1 MQVAEQSPMALLTDS
16 HRLYFPVAAER
27 ISAEEVRQELQR
39 IVQSRDFPSSDRNRR
54 FLINVV
60 EKWLHGRS
68 AEITAKSVAVEVFG
82 RSHLFVSSLDP
93 IVRIEAGKLRR
104 DLETYYLKSGR
115 RNPLRITIPRGGYI
129 PVVDVAPQDDVG
141 FNGRPAAPTDK
152 DPRAELQRILSS
164 RDFPASDRN
173 RRFLE
178 YIVECELDGRPDEI
192 NSTYIARRVFGRPK
206 SFNPYKDPIVRIE
219 AGKLR
224 RDLETYYLKS
234 GRHNPVRISI
244 PLGRYR
250 PAFAEV
256 F

>member
-1 MQVAEQSPMALLTDS
+1 MEVAQPSPFALLTDS
-16 HRLYFPVAAER
+16 RRIYFPEAAER

-39 IVQSRDFPSSDRNRR
+39 IVQSGDFPASDRNRR
-54 FLINVV
+54 FLVNVV
-60 EKWLHGRS
+60 EKWLDGRS
-68 AEITAKSVAVEVFG
+68 AEITAKSVAVEIFG
-82 RSHLFVSSLDP
+82 RSDLFVSSVDP

-129 PVVDVAPQDDVG
+129 PVVDAAPQDG
-141 FNGRPAAPTDK
+141 GSFPARAARPEDK
-152 DPRAELQRILSS
+152 DPRAELRRILHS

-178 YIVECELDGRPDEI
+178 YIVECQLEGRSDEI
-192 NSTYIARRVFGRPK
+192 SALHIACRIFGRPK
-206 SFNPYKDPIVRIE
+206 SFNPNKDPIVRIE

-234 GRHNPVRISI
+234 GRHNPLRISI
-244 PLGRYR
+244 PLGGYR

-256 F
+256 S